1 MNKSKC
7 GDPPEPPQG
16 LRGAMQPWRLVG
28 LELASPPHDD
38 SDDSDAWEAALEPR
52 QPHQRGEP
60 QVTPFSTRLY
70 VNFGA
75 GLHRPGHINFE
86 EASRDQWLPG
96 PSDDDKRAQWM
107 ALLLDPDIQKLGHHP
122 DLFPDIR
129 RFGDHPDA
137 LVEIDSSF
145 IKFETCPALGA
156 AGEPAAAAGGSA
168 ASGAAG
174 AAGESAAAAGGSAAS
189 GAAPEQLKGPRAPLG
204 TTRRALGP

>member
-1 MNKSKC
+1 
-7 GDPPEPPQG
+7 
-16 LRGAMQPWRLVG
+16 MQPWRLVG

-38 SDDSDAWEAALEPR
+38 SDDSDVWEAALEPR

-107 ALLLDPDIQKLGHHP
+107 ALLLDPDIQKLSHP
-122 DLFPDIR
+122 
-129 RFGDHPDA
+129 HPEA
-137 LVEIDSSF
+137 WLVEIDSSF